1 MKTNTL
7 SFKIVLR
14 IAILVV
20 IICTLLTSISI
31 IIQRNLQTNQ
41 VISTMTK
48 VRDDAGK
55 LMELSIQAY
64 IREVDTIAQREFKN
78 QSLLPRQSV

>member
-64 IREVDTIAQREFKN
+64 IREVDTIA
-78 QSLLPRQSV
+78 